1 MVGSSGVVR
10 ENEGGMGM
18 GRVMSRSVNDGT
30 EFPISNSNYDTNCS
44 AIDGYDQFSQT
55 MVPKYKFY
63 DTIIKRGLW
72 EQIKIYL
79 DSGYECRVPGSETN
93 FYRSNPFVTF

>member
-30 EFPISNSNYDTNCS
+30 EFPKSNSKYDTNFFK
-44 AIDGYDQFSQT
+44 AG
-55 MVPKYKFY
+55 KWLFY
-63 DTIIKRGLW
+63 ISFAAHSTSR
-72 EQIKIYL
+72 
-79 DSGYECRVPGSETN
+79 
-93 FYRSNPFVTF
+93 